1 MGVRKYAS
9 EVIKEGKRVRWPK
22 KEIFFPTLLTVI
34 IICVFCALVLS
45 IEDWAAGT
53 LIGQLKELFKGL
65 GGGSSG
71 GADSETAEQTDAAIR
86 IIHYLVSLF

>member
-53 LIGQLKELFKGL
+53 LIGQLKELFKGIGGNN
-65 GGGSSG
+65 GGGD
-71 GADSETAEQTDAAIR
+71 ATEEAADAAIR
-86 IIHYLVSLF
+86 VIRNLF

>member
-1 MGVRKYAS
+1 MGVKSYAKG
-9 EVIKEGKRVRWPK
+9 VIKEGKRVRWPK

-65 GGGSSG
+65 GGGGSADG
-71 GADSETAEQTDAAIR
+71 GSSETPDAAIR
-86 IIHYLVSLF
+86 VIQGIRNLF

>member
-53 LIGQLKELFKGL
+53 LIGQLKELFKGI
-65 GGGSSG
+65 GGGNG
-71 GADSETAEQTDAAIR
+71 GGEESTSEAADAAIR
-86 IIHYLVSLF
+86 VIRNLF

>member
-65 GGGSSG
+65 GGGGSSAEG
-71 GADSETAEQTDAAIR
+71 GDSEAADAAIR
-86 IIHYLVSLF
+86 VIQGIRNLF

>member
-34 IICVFCALVLS
+34 VICVFCALVLS

-65 GGGSSG
+65 GGNGGSEEAST
-71 GADSETAEQTDAAIR
+71 SEAIDAAIR
-86 IIHYLVSLF
+86 VIRSLF

>member
-34 IICVFCALVLS
+34 VICVFCALVLS

-65 GGGSSG
+65 GGNSG
-71 GADSETAEQTDAAIR
+71 GGEEASTSEAADAAIR
-86 IIHYLVSLF
+86 VIRSLF

>member
-34 IICVFCALVLS
+34 VICVFCALVLS

-65 GGGSSG
+65 GGNNG
-71 GADSETAEQTDAAIR
+71 GGGEEASTSEAADAAIR
-86 IIHYLVSLF
+86 VIRSLF